1 MKSFSNIDNVFIYKH
16 KLSLQEGYLLDWMLK
31 LPSWAKHAV
40 IDNEVFYFADKSKAC
55 MDIPVLTEKIDTM
68 YRYYKRLETKGF
80 IKLTKRHGQDFIKI
94 LPKCDSWKFEKIDNK
109 IAMK

>member
-16 KLSLQEGYLLDWMLK
+16 KLSLQEGCLLAWVLK
-31 LPSWAKHAV
+31 LSSWSTIDV
-40 IDNEVFYFADKSKAC
+40 IDDEMFYFADKSKAC
-55 MDIPVLTEKIDTM
+55 IDIPVLTEKIDTM

-94 LPKCDSWKFEKIDNK
+94 LPKCDSWNI
-109 IAMK
+109 